1 MKRLVIALLACVILA
16 STSTSTEV
24 DSVVSEPQTVVV
36 SVDSTNLRFTP
47 STVTIDEGDTVHF
60 FWGGQALPHNAVE
73 ADETFDSGE
82 PERDVDY
89 SFTFEFG
96 MAGEYDFF
104 CEPHQSVGMEGTITV
119 NPVENQ
125 SESEEPS
132 VTEEE
137 NSPFAPI
144 YLTLGAIACAGII
157 LRRPN

>member
-1 MKRLVIALLACVILA
+1 MKRLVIALLVCIILA

-24 DSVVSEPQTVVV
+24 DSVASEPQTVVV

-73 ADETFDSGE
+73 VEETFDSGE

-125 SESEEPS
+125 SESEEPP

>member
-1 MKRLVIALLACVILA
+1 MA
-16 STSTSTEV
+16 SSSTSTEV
-24 DSVVSEPQTVVV
+24 DSLVSDPQTVVV

-47 STVTIDEGDTVHF
+47 STVTIDEGDSVHF

-73 ADETFDSGE
+73 VEGTFDSGE

-119 NPVENQ
+119 SPVENQ
-125 SESEEPS
+125 SESEEQP
-132 VTEEE
+132 VTVEE

>member
-24 DSVVSEPQTVVV
+24 DSIVSEPQTVVV

>member
-1 MKRLVIALLACVILA
+1 MKRLVIALLVCIIMA
-16 STSTSTEV
+16 SSSTSTEV
-24 DSVVSEPQTVVV
+24 DSSIDEPQTVVV

-73 ADETFDSGE
+73 VEETFDSGE

-119 NPVENQ
+119 NPVENE
-125 SESEEPS
+125 SESVEPP
-132 VTEEE
+132 VTEEK

>member
-1 MKRLVIALLACVILA
+1 MKRLVIALLVCIIMASS
-16 STSTSTEV
+16 STSTDV
-24 DSVVSEPQTVVV
+24 DSSISEPQTVVV

-73 ADETFDSGE
+73 VEETFDSGE

-125 SESEEPS
+125 SESEEPP
-132 VTEEE
+132 VTEE
-137 NSPFAPI
+137 
-144 YLTLGAIACAGII
+144 
-157 LRRPN
+157 

>member
-1 MKRLVIALLACVILA
+1 MKRLVIALLVCIILA

-24 DSVVSEPQTVVV
+24 DSIVSEPQTVVV

-96 MAGEYDFF
+96 MAGEYEFF

>member
-1 MKRLVIALLACVILA
+1 MKRLVIALLVCIILA

-73 ADETFDSGE
+73 VDETFDSGE

-125 SESEEPS
+125 SESEEPP

-137 NSPFAPI
+137 NSSFAPI

>member
-1 MKRLVIALLACVILA
+1 MA
-16 STSTSTEV
+16 SSSTSTEV
-24 DSVVSEPQTVVV
+24 ESIVSEPQTVVV

-73 ADETFDSGE
+73 VEETFDSGE

-125 SESEEPS
+125 SESEEPP
-132 VTEEE
+132 VKEEQ

-144 YLTLGAIACAGII
+144 YLTLGAITCAGII
-157 LRRPN
+157 LRKPN

>member
-1 MKRLVIALLACVILA
+1 MKRLVIALLVCIILA

-73 ADETFDSGE
+73 VDETFDSGE

-89 SFTFEFG
+89 SFTFEIG
-96 MAGEYDFF
+96 TAGEYDFF

-125 SESEEPS
+125 SESVEPP

>member
-1 MKRLVIALLACVILA
+1 MKRLVIALLVCVIMA
-16 STSTSTEV
+16 SSSTSTEV
-24 DSVVSEPQTVVV
+24 DSSIDEPQTVVV

-73 ADETFDSGE
+73 VDETFDSGE
-82 PERDVDY
+82 PESDVDY

-125 SESEEPS
+125 SESVEPP

-157 LRRPN
+157 LRKPN

>member
-1 MKRLVIALLACVILA
+1 MKRLVIALLVCIILA

>member
-1 MKRLVIALLACVILA
+1 MKRLVIALLVSIIMA
-16 STSTSTEV
+16 SSSASTEV
-24 DSVVSEPQTVVV
+24 DSSVSEPQTVVV

-60 FWGGQALPHNAVE
+60 SWGGQALPHNAVE
-73 ADETFDSGE
+73 VEETFDSGE

-125 SESEEPS
+125 SESEEPL

-157 LRRPN
+157 LRKPN